1 VRLTQ
6 LPYPDAR
13 LLVLEALQRILERQR
28 GMVVKVKGGR
38 IGGEVAAIL
47 GREKCSAPELS
58 LIHTVLAELE
68 LKREPIRANGA
79 EWLVT
84 GVGRFK
90 KCYHYYLLTRKKGK
104 KV

>member
-58 LIHTVLAELE
+58 LIHAVLADAI
-68 LKREPIRANGA
+68 KR
-79 EWLVT
+79 
-84 GVGRFK
+84 
-90 KCYHYYLLTRKKGK
+90 
-104 KV
+104 